1 MPKKTYHFIIQKSG
15 GYFLSLKSFP
25 ILPNYSSV
33 SNDPYHEFFIPCFSN
48 SNFYGRYGGFFTSKN
63 LALCA
68 EGISEF
74 LKNEGTM
81 QLVLSPLFTKE
92 DVEAIKKGLINKEEK
107 IKDDWIKSY
116 NTIEDKF
123 EKDHVRALSWML
135 SQDPPRLEIKLAI
148 YKDSQGNILD
158 NETLKNSGKA
168 DLSIGIFHDEEG
180 NSVSFSGVIKPSIN
194 NDDEYTDIVVH
205 KNWIHQ
211 EHVDSDFTK
220 FSNYWDTEDILEP
233 KSEKE
238 IEVIDLPNALKEKI
252 LEIKPKSLD
261 ELELKHVPKLRKY
274 QKKARDSWI
283 NHGHRG
289 IFEMATGTGKTIT
302 AIGSLKEVLK
312 KNPEMLVVVA
322 CPTQNLVSQWDRELK
337 KWDFEPVTTLKG
349 KTDWNPRLTKIINDH
364 RYGVSTKKE
373 VTIIVTTYA
382 TFSKSEFMEL
392 VKKNTKLSMLIADEV
407 HTAGAPTIQ
416 TAMLSEYEYRLGL
429 SATPQRYFDDEGS
442 EFLKNYFKPTNDC
455 NNCHEDSTIF
465 KMDIEDAIKNKI
477 LVPYY
482 YYPHYVDLT
491 ADELEE
497 YNIITRKLQPELHK
511 RPEEQNKELITI
523 LLNKRANILKNAEKK
538 IYEFESII
546 SENKKLK
553 YALIYCAPSKTGKQS
568 SQINKAQQVLN
579 KIPIPNSIIKSD
591 LTDLKEREEI
601 LEQIQSGTL
610 NCALAINILDE
621 GVDIPPLQT
630 AIILAS
636 TGNQKQFIQRR
647 GRILRTWNGTYPN
660 GKTKE
665 HAVIHDI
672 FVIPYLN
679 EIPDP
684 EYAESEKNIVRKEL
698 VRHSEMSRISLNPG
712 YGKEEIDKIKKAYG
726 IFNE

>member
-1 MPKKTYHFIIQKSG
+1 MPKKTFHFTIQKSG
-15 GYFLSLKSFP
+15 GRFLTLKSFP

-33 SNDPYHEFFIPCFSN
+33 ANDPYHDFFIPCFSN

-68 EGISEF
+68 QGISEF
-74 LKNEGTM
+74 LKNKGIM
-81 QLVLSPLFTKE
+81 RLVLSPLFTKE

-107 IKDDWIKSY
+107 IKDEWVKSY
-116 NTIEDKF
+116 NKIKDKF
-123 EKDHVRALSWML
+123 EKDHVRALSWLL

-180 NSVSFSGVIKPSIN
+180 NSVSLSGVIKSN
-194 NDDEYTDIVVH
+194 LNSDDEYTDIVVH

-220 FSNYWDTEDILEP
+220 FSNYWDNDDMLE
-233 KSEKE
+233 SESQKE
-238 IEVIDLPNALKEKI
+238 IEIIDLPSALREKI

-261 ELELKHVPKLRKY
+261 ELDLKLPIKLFPY
-274 QKKARDSWI
+274 QKNARDSWI
-283 NHGHRG
+283 SHGHRG

-312 KNPEMLVVVA
+312 KNPEMFVVVV
-322 CPTQNLVSQWDRELK
+322 CPTKNLVSQWDRELK
-337 KWDFEPVTTLKG
+337 KWNFDPITTLKG
-349 KTDWNPRLTKIINDH
+349 KKDWRQRLTKIINDYN
-364 RYGVSTKKE
+364 YGISAKKE
-373 VTIIVTTYA
+373 ATIIVTTYL
-382 TFSKSEFMEL
+382 TFSKKEFIDL

-407 HTAGAPTIQ
+407 HTAGAPELQ
-416 TAMLSEYEYRLGL
+416 NALLSEYEYRMGL

-442 EFLKNYFKPTNDC
+442 EFLKDYFKPTKDC
-455 NNCHEDSTIF
+455 GNCHEDSTIF
-465 KMDIEDAIKNKI
+465 TMDIEDAIKNKI

-497 YNIITRKLQPELHK
+497 YNLITRRLQPELHK
-511 RPEEQNKELITI
+511 KPEKQNKELITI
-523 LLNKRANILKNAEKK
+523 LLNKRANIIKNAEKK
-538 IYEFESII
+538 IYEFERII
-546 SENKKLK
+546 SQNKKLK
-553 YALIYCAPSKTGKQS
+553 YALIYCAPSKTDSKL

-591 LTDLKEREEI
+591 LTDLKEIELI
-601 LEQIQSGTL
+601 LEQIQSGAL

-647 GRILRTWNGTYPN
+647 GRILRRWNGEYPN
-660 GKTKE
+660 GDKKE
-665 HAVIHDI
+665 HAIIHDI

-679 EIPDP
+679 DKPNP

-698 VRHSEMSRISLNPG
+698 KRHLEMSRMSLNPG
-712 YGKEEIDKIKKAYG
+712 HGKEKIDKIRKAYG
-726 IFNE
+726 IYNE